1 MMMLNLS
8 DAVVH
13 VAGPVPSTLGAG
25 AVTSDGLKART
36 KNTY

>member
-13 VAGPVPSTLGAG
+13 VAGPVPSTLGA
-25 AVTSDGLKART
+25 VTSDGLKART